1 MSSLLTMYSLLVSHC
16 MCLDRC
22 YLCELL
28 QPLWPSGFVL
38 TALQLPQSCSHFPS
52 GELQLS
58 LWTPHPFRFVENTVW
73 ILWIPLQCPHQ
84 RELLLWHIFFCFE
97 MSCSCW
103 NFSLWCWEES
113 CWCTHQRHCLTG
125 VGAVTL
131 SPSQR
136 GLGPAGQGEDVCS
149 SVYFF
154 LFLK

>member
-38 TALQLPQSCSHFPS
+38 TALQLPLSCSHFPS

-73 ILWIPLQCPHQ
+73 ILWIPVQCPHQ
-84 RELLLWHIFFCFE
+84 RELLLWHIFFALKCHVPVEIFLCDAGRRAVDAHTKGIVSQGLE
-97 MSCSCW
+97 
-103 NFSLWCWEES
+103 LWHSAHLRGAWGQLAREKMCVPL
-113 CWCTHQRHCLTG
+113 CT
-125 VGAVTL
+125 
-131 SPSQR
+131 S
-136 GLGPAGQGEDVCS
+136 
-149 SVYFF
+149 FF
-154 LFLK
+154 F